1 MMKSLRRTDAVAKC
15 KGMMQII
22 ARLILAF
29 AFVASTAHTPAIAH
43 EEPANHHG
51 NISTMPDHD
60 SIAGYHGEAPSSHEG
75 AGDSVHHHH
84 CPSVLDSRATDIAFG
99 ETSGKTLLLLQRAA
113 VLTSFSQAPPTEPPS
128 T

>member
-1 MMKSLRRTDAVAKC
+1 MMKSLRRIDAVAKR
-15 KGMMQII
+15 KGMMQFI

-43 EEPANHHG
+43 EEPASHHG
-51 NISTMPDHD
+51 NHGTASDHD
-60 SIAGYHGEAPSSHEG
+60 AITENHGDAPSSHEG

-84 CPSVLDSRATDIAFG
+84 CPSALDARANDIALG
-99 ETSGKTLLLLQRAA
+99 ATSGKALLPLQRTA

-128 T
+128 A